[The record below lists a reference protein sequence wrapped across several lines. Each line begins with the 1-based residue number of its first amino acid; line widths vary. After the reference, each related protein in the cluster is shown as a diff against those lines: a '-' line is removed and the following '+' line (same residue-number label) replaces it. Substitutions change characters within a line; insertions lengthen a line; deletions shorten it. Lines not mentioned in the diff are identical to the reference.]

1 MTGRATRADPPDY
14 SRLGE
19 GPLDACH
26 RGGTFAHI
34 VSRVAGDFSLAYG
47 QRVRFPLVE
56 GEWPSSST

>member
-1 MTGRATRADPPDY
+1 MTDRATRDDPPDY

-34 VSRVAGDFSLAYG
+34 VARVVRRKSASEQSPSRDAARGSPTGPA
-47 QRVRFPLVE
+47 
-56 GEWPSSST
+56 